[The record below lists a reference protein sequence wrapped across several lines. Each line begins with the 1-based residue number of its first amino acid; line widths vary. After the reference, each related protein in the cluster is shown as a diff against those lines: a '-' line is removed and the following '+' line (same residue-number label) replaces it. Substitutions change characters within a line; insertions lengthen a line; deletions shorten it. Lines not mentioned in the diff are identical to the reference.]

1 MGARVALWAEHGRTH
16 QRWSLNHNGTISS
29 HLNHKLVLDLRGE
42 TIEIHYNVWS
52 LINTEEPTVIVE
64 SRFLLCTAAELN
76 YRMLY
81 LVEDLF

>member
-29 HLNHKLVLDLRGE
+29 HLNHKLVLDFRGE
-42 TIEIHYNVWS
+42 TIEIHYNLWS
-52 LINTEEPTVIVE
+52 LINTDIVQI
-64 SRFLLCTAAELN
+64 RLLLCTVAELN

-81 LVEDLF
+81 IVEDLF